1 MPDTTLFMN
10 LIKKRLC
17 LPAPDSVCAF
27 NLSTEEAGILMDL
40 AQRHDVTAIIGS
52 VLLEEDM
59 ISSEDLRLHIQEV
72 LCQTAC
78 YYEIMNHELQWIHVI
93 LEDAQIPHVVLKGG
107 AVRDHYPEPWMRT
120 SGDMDIL
127 IPEDLLTRAEAALLK
142 KGCIPDGAK
151 RYHDIPLRT
160 PANNLLE
167 LHFSIREDI
176 PALDKTLDRVWDYC
190 EIIPGKQF
198 QYRQSTEFLIFH
210 LLAHMSYHL
219 THGGCGIRS
228 FVDIFLLLQK
238 DYDSRILN
246 ELCRQAQLD
255 SFLENVRQLNDIWFG
270 DGKHT
275 PVTQLLE
282 QLVISGGTFGT
293 KSTQILME
301 QAHSGNKR
309 KYFLGRI
316 FMPYGLLKKQYP
328 ILEKW
333 SVLFPVFQVIRW
345 FRILFTGRSGI
356 AVQQLQ
362 TGHSHSCE
370 QIRQTKQLL
379 REIGLNF

>member
-10 LIKKRLC
+10 LIKKRFC
-17 LPAPDSVCAF
+17 LPASHSVCASV
-27 NLSTEEAGILMDL
+27 LSTDEVGALMDL

-52 VLLEEDM
+52 VLLEENK
-59 ISSEDLRLHIQEV
+59 ISSEDLRQHIQEI
-72 LCQTAC
+72 LCQAAC
-78 YYEIMNHELQWIHVI
+78 YYEIMHHELQWICDI

-107 AVRDHYPEPWMRT
+107 AIRELYPEPWLRT
-120 SGDMDIL
+120 SGDIDIL
-127 IPEDLLTRAEAALLK
+127 VPEELVTQAEAILLDN
-142 KGCIPDGAK
+142 GCTSNGAR
-151 RYHDIPLRT
+151 RYHDIPLKT

-167 LHFSIREDI
+167 LHFSIQEDI
-176 PALDKTLDRVWDYC
+176 PALDHVLDTVWDYC
-190 EIIPGKQF
+190 EIIPGKQY

-210 LLAHMSYHL
+210 LLSHMSYHL

-228 FVDIFLLLQK
+228 FVDIYLLLQK

-246 ELCRQAQLD
+246 ELCRQAQLH
-255 SFLENVRQLNDIWFG
+255 SFLENVCQLNGIWFG
-270 DGKHT
+270 DGRHT

-309 KYFLGRI
+309 KYLLGRI
-316 FMPYGLLKKQYP
+316 FMPYGLLKKQYAV
-328 ILEKW
+328 LEKW
-333 SVLFPVFQVIRW
+333 PVLFPIFQVIRW

-370 QIRQTKQLL
+370 QVRQTKQLL

>member
-10 LIKKRLC
+10 LIKKRFC
-17 LPAPDSVCAF
+17 LPVSHGVFASY
-27 NLSTEEAGILMDL
+27 LSTDEVGILMDL
-40 AQRHDVTAIIGS
+40 AQCHDVTAIIGS
-52 VLLEEDM
+52 VLLEENM
-59 ISSEDLRLHIQEV
+59 ISSENLRQRIQDI
-72 LCQTAC
+72 LCQAAC
-78 YYEIMNHELQWIHVI
+78 YYEIMNHELQWICDI
-93 LEDAQIPHVVLKGG
+93 LANNQIPHVVLKGG
-107 AVRDHYPEPWMRT
+107 ALRDHYPEPWMRT
-120 SGDMDIL
+120 SGDIDIL
-127 IPEDLLTRAEAALLK
+127 VPEELVTQAATILLDS
-142 KGCIPDGAK
+142 GCTTDGAK
-151 RYHDIPLRT
+151 RYHDIPLKT
-160 PANNLLE
+160 PAGNLLE

-176 PALDKTLDRVWDYC
+176 PALDPVLDTVWNYC
-190 EIIPGKQF
+190 EIIPGKQY

-210 LLAHMSYHL
+210 LLSHMSYHL

-228 FVDIFLLLQK
+228 FVDIYLLTQK

-246 ELCRQAQLD
+246 ELCRQAQLE
-255 SFLENVRQLNDIWFG
+255 SFLENVCQLNDIWFG

-282 QLVISGGTFGT
+282 HFVLSGGTFGT

-309 KYFLGRI
+309 KYFFCRI
-316 FMPYGLLKKQYP
+316 FMPYGLLKKQYAV
-328 ILEKW
+328 LEKW
-333 SVLFPVFQVIRW
+333 PVLFPIFQIVRW

-370 QIRQTKQLL
+370 QVRQAKQLL